1 MSDTLDKVSKTQK
14 KREAT
19 ALLELGRDLTS
30 FPDNFLE
37 QLQLDPVLRNA
48 INDFKKLVNT
58 RGAKKRQL
66 QYIGRLL
73 RENKDETLLKQIQHL
88 SSSPKQSPKY
98 PLVEKVFERI
108 ISEGDQAINEIV
120 CEQHNFDRQKLRQLK
135 SNILKAKGEKRESA
149 ENKLRAYIS
158 IMND

>member
-1 MSDTLDKVSKTQK
+1 MSDTLNKVSKTQK
-14 KREAT
+14 KREAM
-19 ALLELGRDLTS
+19 ALLELGRDLIN
-30 FPDNFLE
+30 FPDNSIE
-37 QLQLDPVLRNA
+37 QLQLDPKLKNA
-48 INDFKKLVNT
+48 INEFKKLFNT

-73 RENKDETLLKQIQHL
+73 RENQDETLLKQIQRL
-88 SSSPKQSPKY
+88 SSSPKQSSKN

-149 ENKLRAYIS
+149 ENKLRAYIR

>member
-1 MSDTLDKVSKTQK
+1 MSDKLDKVSKTQK

-19 ALLELGRDLTS
+19 ALLELGKDLTN

-37 QLQLDPVLRNA
+37 QLQLDPKLRNA
-48 INDFKKLVNT
+48 ISDFKKLFNT

-73 RENKDETLLKQIQHL
+73 RENQDETLLKQIQHL
-88 SSSPKQSPKY
+88 SSSPKKSTKY

-108 ISEGDQAINEIV
+108 INEGDQAINEIV
-120 CEQHNFDRQKLRQLK
+120 CEQRNFDRQKLRQLK
-135 SNILKAKGEKRESA
+135 SNILRSKGKKRESA
-149 ENKLRAYIS
+149 ENKLRAYIN

>member
-19 ALLELGRDLTS
+19 ALLELGRDLTC
-30 FPDNFLE
+30 FPDKFLE
-37 QLQLDPVLRNA
+37 QLQLDPKLRNA
-48 INDFKKLVNT
+48 INDFKKLFNT

-73 RENKDETLLKQIQHL
+73 RETHDETLLKQIQHL
-88 SSSPKQSPKY
+88 SSSPKKSTKY

-108 ISEGDQAINEIV
+108 INEGDQAINEIV
-120 CEQHNFDRQKLRQLK
+120 CEQRNFDRQKLRQLK
-135 SNILKAKGEKRESA
+135 SNILKSKAEKRESA
-149 ENKLRAYIS
+149 ENKLRAYIN